1 MFRPYDG
8 RMALSEPQNR
18 ADLGRLTNRVALVTG
33 AASGIGKA
41 VAQRFVAEGAQVVA
55 GDIDQDGLD
64 ALAAELGDAVRVRS
78 CDVTDEDS
86 VASLAQLA
94 GQVYGRLD
102 IAVANAGAG
111 TFSPLVDHPLSEWQ
125 RILDLCL
132 TGVFL
137 TVKHAAR
144 AMVAHGNGGSII
156 SIASLNAVQPAQG
169 MAAYCAAKAGVVM
182 LDQVAALELGPHGI
196 RVNSIAP
203 GLVET
208 AATGTFFSMPAVVN
222 EFIANAPIGRYAQ
235 PAEIASLATFLASDE
250 ASFITGTTHHIDGG
264 AQTGRYPR
272 LFDLF

>member
-1 MFRPYDG
+1 
-8 RMALSEPQNR
+8 MAEMTTKSTENSHAMR
-18 ADLGRLTNRVALVTG
+18 RLENRVALVTG
-33 AASGIGKA
+33 AASGIGRA
-41 VAQRFVAEGAQVVA
+41 TTRRFVAEGAQVVA
-55 GDIDQDGLD
+55 GDVDQLGLD
-64 ALAAELGDAVRVRS
+64 ALADELGDAVRVRR
-78 CDVTDEDS
+78 CDVTAEAD
-86 VASLAQLA
+86 LAALAELA
-94 GQVYGRLD
+94 GQVFGRLD

-111 TFSPLVDHPLSEWQ
+111 TFSPLVDHPLDEWQ

-137 TVKHAAR
+137 TVKHSAR

-208 AATGTFFSMPAVVN
+208 AATGTFFSMPAVVDAFK
-222 EFIANAPIGRYAQ
+222 ENAPIGRFAQ
-235 PAEIASLATFLASDE
+235 PEEIASLATFLASDE

-272 LFDLF
+272 LFDLFS

>member
-1 MFRPYDG
+1 MR
-8 RMALSEPQNR
+8 
-18 ADLGRLTNRVALVTG
+18 RLEGRVALVTG
-33 AASGIGKA
+33 AASGIGRA
-41 VAQRFVAEGAQVVA
+41 ITRRFVAEGAHVVA
-55 GDIDQDGLD
+55 GDVDHAALD
-64 ALAAELGDAVRVRS
+64 TLATELGDAVRVRR
-78 CDVTDEDS
+78 CDVTIEAD
-86 VASLAQLA
+86 LAALAELA
-94 GQVYGRLD
+94 GQVFGRLD

-111 TFSPLVDHPLSEWQ
+111 TFSPLVDHPLAEWQ

-137 TVKHAAR
+137 TVKHSAR
-144 AMVAHGNGGSII
+144 SMVAHGNGGSII

-208 AATGTFFSMPAVVN
+208 AATGTFFSMPSVVASFT
-222 EFIANAPIGRYAQ
+222 ENAPIGRFAQ
-235 PAEIASLATFLASDE
+235 PEEIASLATFLASDE

-272 LFDLF
+272 LFDLFE

>member
-1 MFRPYDG
+1 MTTKSDANSHAPRRLDG
-8 RMALSEPQNR
+8 L
-18 ADLGRLTNRVALVTG
+18 VALVTG
-33 AASGIGKA
+33 AASGIGRA
-41 VAQRFVAEGAQVVA
+41 TTRRFVAEGAQVVA
-55 GDIDQDGLD
+55 GDVDQPGLD
-64 ALAAELGDAVRVRS
+64 ALSDELGDAVRVRR
-78 CDVTDEDS
+78 CDVTAEAD
-86 VASLAQLA
+86 VAALADLA
-94 GQVYGRLD
+94 GQVFGRLD

-111 TFSPLVDHPLSEWQ
+111 TFSPLVDHPLDEWK

-137 TVKHAAR
+137 TVKHSAR

-208 AATGTFFSMPAVVN
+208 AATGTFFSMPAVVDAFK
-222 EFIANAPIGRYAQ
+222 ENAPIGRFAQ
-235 PAEIASLATFLASDE
+235 PEEIASLATFLASEE
-250 ASFITGTTHHIDGG
+250 ASFITGATHHIDGG

-272 LFDLF
+272 LFDLFS